1 MKKTILFVLT
11 LNALVYGAGAQTAS
25 TDTLIYAE
33 GKIINAATKEPVAAK
48 ISYQSL
54 PYGSKIG
61 FLSGSSFS
69 FPLYDQE
76 KYSILVEAN
85 GFAPSKYMLDPA
97 TANGE
102 RRVIRDIELGLP
114 GSAATTAET
123 AHTAGKVMRLDNLI
137 FQVGNALISA
147 ESYPELDQVAKML
160 HDNPAM
166 VIQLEGHTD
175 AKGDPKKNM
184 ELSRQRVEAIKK
196 YLLSKGVDKTKVK
209 TKAYGGTMPL
219 SRENAEEAHK
229 LNRRV
234 EVRILQN

>member
-11 LNALVYGAGAQTAS
+11 LITLVYAVGAQTAG

-33 GKIINAATKEPVAAK
+33 GKIMNAATKELVAAK

-54 PYGSKIG
+54 PYGSKVG

-69 FPLYDQE
+69 FPLYDHE

-102 RRVIRDIELGLP
+102 RRVIQDIELGLP
-114 GSAATTAET
+114 GSAATHAET
-123 AHTAGKVMRLDNLI
+123 TRTVGKVLRLENLI
-137 FQVGNALISA
+137 FHVGNALISS
-147 ESYPELDQVAKML
+147 ESYPDLDKIAKML
-160 HDNPAM
+160 SDNPQM

-175 AKGDPKKNM
+175 IKGDPKKNM
-184 ELSRQRVEAIKK
+184 ELSRQRVEAVRN
-196 YLLSKGVDKTKVK
+196 YLLTKGAIKIKVK
-209 TKAYGGTMPL
+209 TKAFGGTSPL
-219 SRENAEEAHK
+219 SREDTEQAHK